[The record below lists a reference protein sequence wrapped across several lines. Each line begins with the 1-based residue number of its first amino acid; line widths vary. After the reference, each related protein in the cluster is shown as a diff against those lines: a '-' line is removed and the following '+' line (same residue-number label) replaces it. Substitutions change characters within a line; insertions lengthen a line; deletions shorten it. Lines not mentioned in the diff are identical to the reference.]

1 MWAKARFFLP
11 PGPRLEIRGNS
22 IPGFGS
28 QVLRSW
34 GLLHILKTADCQLKT
49 ADCRL
54 LMSGHGLKAVA
65 IQFLGFGSQ
74 VFALMWKL

>member
-1 MWAKARFFLP
+1 MSGHGLKAVAIQFLALGARF
-11 PGPRLEIRGNS
+11 
-22 IPGFGS
+22 
-28 QVLRSW
+28 LRSW